1 MKMDEKQTIQASCWI
16 QTNDGQ
22 TYMVNPT
29 EVEVTIKPSLLDRIM
44 DKLGYMKKPKYP
56 KNQTW
61 SWTSDIIEVRDN
73 AND

>member
-1 MKMDEKQTIQASCWI
+1 MDEKQTFQGSCWI
-16 QTNDGQ
+16 QTQDGQ
-22 TYMVNPT
+22 TYAVSPT
-29 EVEVTIKPSLLDRIM
+29 EVEVTIKPSWLDRIM

-61 SWTSDIIEVRDN
+61 SWTTDAIEVRTD